1 MDGIFQSNR
10 LIDNK
15 RYDDDDNDNLLKC
28 AKTQIGIKQTH
39 MTIDS
44 SSKTTITIQ
53 HVIMMMMVNVTKS
66 WYYSKIIYYLVL
78 EQKFKKKTRP
88 PDIRMMKIV
97 MSCMNVILKEI
108 KSFFSIDL

>member
-1 MDGIFQSNR
+1 MAIDNIFFLLLKKNGHFIHKLNLCFIMDGIFQSNR

-78 EQKFKKKTRP
+78 EQKFKK
-88 PDIRMMKIV
+88 V
-97 MSCMNVILKEI
+97 
-108 KSFFSIDL
+108 